1 MGKIVR
7 RMVATSFWED
17 NKVIDKF
24 SVEDKYFMLYLM
36 TNPHT
41 TQAGIYKL
49 PYRMASFETG
59 YNTDVIK
66 VLLDRFQNKYHVII
80 YSKETQEIA
89 VLNSLKYSII
99 KGGKPVSDCVIS
111 DLENIED
118 SSLIQAVYEHLSA
131 WWERSSRSI
140 DHTIENVFLVELEKR
155 KEPKEIQKHNDKHKH
170 NHKHNDNEESYHES
184 YHESLDYHD
193 INDSDTS
200 KKSNA
205 QARSANLHNLHLSLD
220 QLSDEFESIWVN
232 YPKKKGKKVAFNHYK
247 AWRKASPIKHTP
259 EYLIKRLEAYNRQ
272 LKIDHTADQY
282 ILNGATWFNGRFDD
296 ELGVDKIQPAH
307 GGFNSKLFDGNLN
320 VNEDDLPF

>member
-1 MGKIVR
+1 
-7 RMVATSFWED
+7 MVATSFWED

-59 YNTDVIK
+59 YNNDVIK

-140 DHTIENVFLVELEKR
+140 YHTIENVFLVEL
-155 KEPKEIQKHNDKHKH
+155 
-170 NHKHNDNEESYHES
+170 
-184 YHESLDYHD
+184 
-193 INDSDTS
+193 
-200 KKSNA
+200 
-205 QARSANLHNLHLSLD
+205 
-220 QLSDEFESIWVN
+220 
-232 YPKKKGKKVAFNHYK
+232 
-247 AWRKASPIKHTP
+247 
-259 EYLIKRLEAYNRQ
+259 
-272 LKIDHTADQY
+272 
-282 ILNGATWFNGRFDD
+282 
-296 ELGVDKIQPAH
+296 
-307 GGFNSKLFDGNLN
+307 
-320 VNEDDLPF
+320 